1 MNITSR
7 TRISYLLED
16 HPELMDVFHWMEAT
30 PSSGDRSLSL
40 DEFCNARDVDLE
52 DLLAELRAAKV
63 EKATAELAD
72 TLDIDGEAGDFDPW
86 D

>member
-1 MNITSR
+1 MNISPR

-16 HPELMDVFHWMEAT
+16 HPELMDVFHWMEAA
-30 PSSGDRSLSL
+30 PSSSERSLSL
-40 DEFCNARDVDLE
+40 DEFCNAREVDLE

-72 TLDIDGEAGDFDPW
+72 TRDIDGEAGDFDPW